1 MHFLFLKR
9 NSIGAYNK
17 ILNIYGKDIFIQT
30 LSRDNTLANAMKFE
44 VVSNELLLE
53 LASKDSYSNRYLS

>member
-1 MHFLFLKR
+1 MKSSKSLLIESISLIHFLFLKG

-17 ILNIYGKDIFIQT
+17 ILKIYGKDIFIQT

-44 VVSNELLLE
+44 VVSN
-53 LASKDSYSNRYLS
+53 D